1 MMLQKQVHFRKLFC
15 GISENS
21 SFSKQIN
28 NHTISFGIFEQ
39 IKL

>member
-1 MMLQKQVHFRKLFC
+1 MLQKQMYSSKHFCSTSVK
-15 GISENS
+15 S

-28 NHTISFGIFEQ
+28 NHTVSFGIFKQ